1 MLDYFFT
8 FRPLSCFLILV
19 IYNMRVTDLIDMVCG
34 LHIVIANRHYAARY
48 SYNVDCRYYKNV
60 IRYNT
65 PGVDPS
71 LTIKGGGEGL
81 KLFNFF

>member
-1 MLDYFFT
+1 MLT
-8 FRPLSCFLILV
+8 SLALGNL
-19 IYNMRVTDLIDMVCG
+19 G

-60 IRYNT
+60 ILYNT

-71 LTIKGGGEGL
+71 LTIL
-81 KLFNFF
+81 